1 MAQLRL
7 PRADEEKVNSQLPP
21 LHDSLAAPELGSAG
35 SLVRLTAELH
45 AMRAELDETIRLA
58 SHDPLT
64 GLPNR
69 RTITERLS
77 DAVDHASGEGGVAAM
92 FVDVDRFK
100 VINDLY
106 GHEVGDR
113 VLREVADRLR
123 AALGDDDEV
132 GRLGGDEFVV
142 VVRDA
147 TPDRVAQLAND
158 ISDAVGPTVDVGHR
172 TLPLTVSLGVAI
184 AHGEHVASELLD
196 RADAAMYRAKRSGR
210 AAVVHFDDEMERE
223 LTQRSQLERDLT
235 HALQDGQLTVHYQ
248 PTFEVRTGRIVGFE
262 AFVRWNHPELGV
274 LPAQRFVPLA
284 EDVGQVWAIDAFVL
298 GETGRRAAAWQGL
311 HPSLS
316 DLVMSVNLSA
326 QQFRDQSVIDTVR
339 HAVQTSGVRPSTFQL
354 EVSETTLMDPRSPDP
369 EALLH
374 RLHDLGVRL
383 AIDNFGT
390 GSSSLSCL
398 RQLPLDVLNIDRRFI
413 AGLGSSRD
421 DEVIVRAVLH
431 LATAFDVDAVAEGVE
446 TRAQQTWLA
455 EAGCR
460 LAQGYLFS
468 PPVDAAAAEQMLRGQ
483 LAPRHGS

>member
-1 MAQLRL
+1 
-7 PRADEEKVNSQLPP
+7 VNSNTP
-21 LHDSLAAPELGSAG
+21 LTHDLGTTEDTG
-35 SLVRLTAELH
+35 LSLVRLTAELQSI
-45 AMRAELDETIRLA
+45 REELDATIRLA
-58 SHDPLT
+58 SHDALT

-69 RTITERLS
+69 RTITERLA
-77 DAVDHASGEGGVAAM
+77 DAVDQAAGGGGVAVM
-92 FVDVDRFK
+92 FIDVDRFK

-113 VLREVADRLR
+113 VLREVAERIR
-123 AALGDDDEV
+123 SALGDDDEV

-142 VVRDA
+142 VVHDA
-147 TPDRVAQLAND
+147 TADRVARVAAS

-184 AHGEHVASELLD
+184 AHREHVATELLD

-210 AAVVHFDDEMERE
+210 AAVVHFDEEMEQE

-248 PTFEVRTGRIVGFE
+248 PTVRVGDGRIVGFE
-262 AFVRWNHPELGV
+262 AFVRWLHPTMGV

-298 GETGRRAAAWQGL
+298 GETGRRAAAWQAM
-311 HPSLS
+311 HPSLT
-316 DLVMSVNLSA
+316 DLVMSVNLSS
-326 QQFRDQSVIDTVR
+326 QQFRDQSVISTVR
-339 HAVQTSGVRPSTFQL
+339 HAVETSGVRPSTFQL
-354 EVSETTLMDPRSPDP
+354 EVSEATLMDPRSPDP
-369 EALLH
+369 ETLLH
-374 RLHDLGVRL
+374 RLHQLGVRL

-413 AGLGSSRD
+413 AGLGTDRD

-446 TRAQQTWLA
+446 TDAQRSWLTD
-455 EAGCR
+455 AGCR
-460 LAQGYLFS
+460 LAQGFLFS
-468 PPVDAAAAEQMLRGQ
+468 APVDADGAEQMLRDQ
-483 LAPRHGS
+483 LDAEHPLD